1 VGGGFLAT
9 SRRLAQERW
18 PLWCGFLALPVFAL
32 FILVATLVSPGYSHA
47 TDTIS
52 HLGGQGSPHPWIAS
66 TGILIY
72 GLMVL
77 AFTFGLYQHFGE
89 STEGKIF
96 STLLAINALTI
107 LFTVFLG
114 KVWGEVPLE
123 APMLGDSL
131 HEAASRTG
139 FTSLTLAMLLFPAL
153 VWRHPPWR
161 RVRWTLV
168 VLTILAVSF
177 GIAFAIGA
185 FPDRSGV
192 LQRLF
197 FGACGVWAQVVAL
210 QTLRT
215 G

>member
-1 VGGGFLAT
+1 VDGSLLAM
-9 SRRLAQERW
+9 SGRLALKQW

-32 FILVATLVSPGYSHA
+32 FILVATLVSPGYSHT

-66 TGILIY
+66 TGIFLD

-77 AFTFGLYQHFGE
+77 AFTYGLYQNYGA
-89 STEGKIF
+89 SADGKIF
-96 STLLAINALTI
+96 SALLAINALAI

-114 KVWGEVPLE
+114 EFWGDVPLE
-123 APMLGDSL
+123 APLLGDSL

-153 VWRHPPWR
+153 VWRHPHWR
-161 RVRWTLV
+161 KVRWA
-168 VLTILAVSF
+168 LAVLSILTVSS
-177 GIAFAIGA
+177 GIAFALGA

-197 FGACGVWAQVVAL
+197 FGACGIWGQVVAL
-210 QTLRT
+210 QTIRT
-215 G
+215 R